1 MEKYRWMLDYE
12 FDNHSD
18 EEEDDMKLE
27 MGSVPALVLDEDIS
41 IIEKPQPEESLLEGI
56 QVMNDV
62 ENPLKV

>member
-1 MEKYRWMLDYE
+1 MLDYE